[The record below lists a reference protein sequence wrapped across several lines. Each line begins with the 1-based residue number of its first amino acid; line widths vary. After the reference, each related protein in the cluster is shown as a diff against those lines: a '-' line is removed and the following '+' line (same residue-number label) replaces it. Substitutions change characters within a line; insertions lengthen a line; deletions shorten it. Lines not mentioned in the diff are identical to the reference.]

1 MDLTHFNED
10 GLPRMVDV
18 SEKETTKRVAVAH
31 SRIYMKKET
40 MQKNHRK
47 IHQKRRRI
55 ECRTNCGDYGCEEN
69 IGNHSNVSQY
79 FHHWS

>member
-40 MQKNHRK
+40 MQKS
-47 IHQKRRRI
+47 QKNPSKKA
-55 ECRTNCGDYGCEEN
+55 T
-69 IGNHSNVSQY
+69 
-79 FHHWS
+79 F